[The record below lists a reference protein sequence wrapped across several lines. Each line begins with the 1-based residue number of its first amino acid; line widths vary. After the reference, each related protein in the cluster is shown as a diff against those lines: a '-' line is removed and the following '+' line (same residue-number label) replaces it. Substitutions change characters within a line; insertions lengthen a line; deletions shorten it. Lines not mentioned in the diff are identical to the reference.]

1 MFNVFMKTRLG
12 LAASHIIGKSI
23 LFEKYFPKI
32 IIHFINIYLLY
43 AYKVYACTYISRGI
57 IHFLN
62 ITIFSSGLQIGNEST
77 SLGKIIDPSL
87 MGRQCDTPDRMN

>member
-43 AYKVYACTYISRGI
+43 EYKVYACTYISRGNNTFFK
-57 IHFLN
+57 HYNF
-62 ITIFSSGLQIGNEST
+62 FF
-77 SLGKIIDPSL
+77 KIV
-87 MGRQCDTPDRMN
+87 DRN